1 MMHDEWPVTRATAT
15 AVERGDHLTPG
26 GDARTAMPSRWW
38 VPIQGIDPTRV
49 VLEQVHGAVSAW
61 FDHSDAEHRTD
72 TKPYSVSPLSAEH
85 ADRGDDLGLPP
96 SLGIEIGVLTL
107 EAHGRLMAAT
117 TQDMPIRL
125 GSQFGSVG
133 RPHPI
138 QWDDWATLA
147 EPTGVSEWELEFVTP
162 TTFRT
167 RDRSSPLPTPSTV
180 LRRPAEVWSLW
191 SGMPPRRLPRECAE
205 AVWVSD
211 IDGRSHALTLGRLRV
226 SGFVGRL
233 TLRCDEPEIATLIDP
248 LLRLAAYSG
257 VGSGTTKGLG
267 VTRVATI
274 ARPLKRSTTK
284 NHGKHQVPST
294 PPPRAAHLPQST
306 GHGTPR

>member
-1 MMHDEWPVTRATAT
+1 MLDAWPVTRATT
-15 AVERGDHLTPG
+15 IAVDCGDHLTPG
-26 GDARTAMPSRWW
+26 GDARTEMPSRWW

-49 VLEQVHGAVSAW
+49 ALEQVHGAVSAW

-72 TKPYSVSPLSAEH
+72 TKPYSVSPLSADP
-85 ADRGDDLGLPP
+85 ADREHHPGPQPP
-96 SLGIEIGVLTL
+96 LGIEIGVLTL
-107 EAHGRLMAAT
+107 EAHRRLMAAT
-117 TQDMPIRL
+117 TQGMPIRL

-133 RPHPI
+133 RPHLI
-138 QWDDWATLA
+138 QWDDWVTLA
-147 EPTGVSEWELEFVTP
+147 EPTGASQWELEFVTP

-226 SGFVGRL
+226 SGFVGWL
-233 TLRCDEPEIATLIDP
+233 TLRCDEPEIAALIDP

-267 VTRVATI
+267 VTRVAAIT
-274 ARPLKRSTTK
+274 RPLKRSTTK

-294 PPPRAAHLPQST
+294 PPPRASHL
-306 GHGTPR
+306 H